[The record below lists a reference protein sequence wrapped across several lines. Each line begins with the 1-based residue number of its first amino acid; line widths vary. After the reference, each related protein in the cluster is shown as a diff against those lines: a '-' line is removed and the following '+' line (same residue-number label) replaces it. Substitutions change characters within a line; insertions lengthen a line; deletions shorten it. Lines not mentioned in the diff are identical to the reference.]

1 MAYETEE
8 NNPSGKMRLDRTIST
23 GNIVSWAMI
32 LAGFIL
38 GFAHLQATA
47 KQALQNSDEAKS
59 IAVGAMAKIQD
70 LNIYYLE
77 QGSEIKKDIAV
88 IKATITQM
96 DKKLDQNMRIGNPR
110 E

>member
-1 MAYETEE
+1 
-8 NNPSGKMRLDRTIST
+8 MRLDRTIST

-47 KQALQNSDEAKS
+47 KMALQNAEEAKTTA
-59 IAVGAMAKIQD
+59 ILATGKIQD

-88 IKATITQM
+88 IKATTNMMNQ
-96 DKKLDQNMRIGNPR
+96 KLDDYIRR
-110 E
+110 ENSRQH